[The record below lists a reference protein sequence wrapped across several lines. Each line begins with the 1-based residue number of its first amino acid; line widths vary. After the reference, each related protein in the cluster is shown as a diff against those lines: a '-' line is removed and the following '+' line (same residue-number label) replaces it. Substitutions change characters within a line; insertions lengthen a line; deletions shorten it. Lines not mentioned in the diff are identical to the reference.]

1 MHHVAQNTFKTKSL
15 FETFGGVD
23 ATFLWKKKQSQ
34 LKRKGNHITINTDIY
49 SFVHPFIH
57 QEFCHSLKLSS
68 IHLLIMSFMGVFT
81 HSLTQPSLHVFVNL
95 LVYSFI

>member
-1 MHHVAQNTFKTKSL
+1 MHHVAQNAFKTKSL
-15 FETFGGVD
+15 FETFSEVD
-23 ATFLWKKKQSQ
+23 ATFLWKKSQ
-34 LKRKGNHITINTDIY
+34 LKRKENHITTNTDIY
-49 SFVHPFIH
+49 SFVYPFIH

-81 HSLTQPSLHVFVNL
+81 HLLTQLSLHVFVNL